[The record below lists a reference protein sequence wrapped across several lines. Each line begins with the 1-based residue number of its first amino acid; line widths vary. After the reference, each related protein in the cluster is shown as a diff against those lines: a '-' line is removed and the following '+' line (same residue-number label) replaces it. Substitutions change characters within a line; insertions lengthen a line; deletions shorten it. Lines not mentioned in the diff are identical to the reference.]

1 MARSLVDKWLRR
13 DKHHKLLSADQLRRL
28 SEHKYSVTNI
38 SLLDP
43 YIQPWWIWLVNKTPL
58 WMAPNLITIIGL
70 AVNVVTA
77 LILIS

>member
-1 MARSLVDKWLRR
+1 MSFASKWFRR
-13 DKHHKLLSADQLRRL
+13 DKHHRLLSPDMLKRL

-43 YIQPWWIWLVNKTPL
+43 YIQPWWCWLVSKTPL

-70 AVNVVTA
+70 VVNIITA